1 MRMTFNVIFFMS
13 LTINHNIRIVR
24 KIQMPNHSVIRHF
37 PICFNT
43 FLHLQITFPAYF
55 NRRYFMQNNGKTHF
69 QTRSIKHFN
78 KIFLIKPYG
87 ITRPPT
93 EYGMIHIVIFINI

>member
-1 MRMTFNVIFFMS
+1 
-13 LTINHNIRIVR
+13 
-24 KIQMPNHSVIRHF
+24 
-37 PICFNT
+37 
-43 FLHLQITFPAYF
+43 
-55 NRRYFMQNNGKTHF
+55 MQNNGKTHF